1 MADQEVKQG
10 TQMNFSKADGLETN
24 VLSLNDV
31 HKSYA
36 GKQVLN
42 GVNLTLKKGAVMG
55 LVGVN
60 GAGKTTLLKTAL
72 GLLKADVGKVKIF
85 DEPSWGMSD
94 SSKERLGFVPQS
106 MELFNGMKVKHLV
119 EYISTFY
126 RNWDQEKAEQLMFD
140 WQIHKE
146 AIITTLSEGQKQR
159 MSIILAMSHSPEL
172 LVLDEPVASLDLAAR
187 RDFIKQL
194 IEMNADSDTSIIFS
208 THITSDIERVAA
220 DVAFLKMG
228 RIEYQ
233 GGVDELKEQVVR
245 LHIKSQHALAQNF
258 DIPSILKQK
267 VEGQYAKLSVKD
279 FDVSHIAYWE
289 AKYSASVEVETLS
302 LEDIFLELN

>member
-1 MADQEVKQG
+1 
-10 TQMNFSKADGLETN
+10 
-24 VLSLNDV
+24 
-31 HKSYA
+31 
-36 GKQVLN
+36 
-42 GVNLTLKKGAVMG
+42 
-55 LVGVN
+55 
-60 GAGKTTLLKTAL
+60 
-72 GLLKADVGKVKIF
+72 
-85 DEPSWGMSD
+85 
-94 SSKERLGFVPQS
+94 
-106 MELFNGMKVKHLV
+106 
-119 EYISTFY
+119 
-126 RNWDQEKAEQLMFD
+126 MFD